1 MHAHNSTLPGGI
13 DLIEVEGMLLGGDEI
28 DLFRKAIDKSVE
40 TKATKLII
48 DFGGVTHVN
57 SSALGVLVAAAIT
70 YSRRNWQLRICEVNK
85 AVHSIFVITKLN
97 LLFDLVATREEAMQ
111 SFK

>member
-1 MHAHNSTLPGGI
+1 MHAHSSTLGEGVE
-13 DLIEVEGMLLGGDEI
+13 LIEVEGSLLGGEEI
-28 DLFRKAIDKSVE
+28 NGLRKAIDKSVDA
-40 TKATKLII
+40 KATKLII

-97 LLFDLVATREEAMQ
+97 LLFDIVPTRDDAMQ